1 MASLFALLG
10 PGGLLARLLDRL
22 QSVFILA
29 TRLWVSWQF
38 LKSGLLKVDDWE
50 STLFLFQEEY
60 RVPLLSPQLAAL
72 AGTAGELVFPVLLG
86 LGLFT
91 RFAALGL
98 SAVNVL
104 AVVSYA
110 HVLLASG
117 FEAALGQHILWGF
130 MLLVVAIYG
139 PGTVSADGLMAARTH
154 SRT

>member
-1 MASLFALLG
+1 MTPTLPVRLNQALAAGLDTLQPLFA
-10 PGGLLARLLDRL
+10 
-22 QSVFILA
+22 LA

-38 LKSGLLKVDDWE
+38 LKSGLLKAQDWE

-60 RVPLLSPQLAAL
+60 RVPLLSPPLAAL

-86 LGLFT
+86 LGLFG
-91 RFAALGL
+91 RLAALGL

-117 FEAALGQHILWGF
+117 FEAALGQHLLWGF

-139 PGTVSADGLMAARTH
+139 PGSLSVDGLIAARA
-154 SRT
+154 RTGT